1 MGAHLLN
8 ATFTPVVTGWFAVLS
23 YIIVMLLC
31 IIIYLLRS
39 RRKSRMD
46 ALINNAIWNNSQT
59 YFFLID
65 GTSHIRKTNYYF
77 LNGKEEPEEKQCF
90 GEALDCKYSYKAG
103 RCGKE
108 DFCASCPIRM
118 KMRETFAQKGRFS
131 NVEITM
137 SIFSRTQSKG
147 LYNIMLSGSFLKL
160 GKEDF
165 VLLIVHDI
173 SKEKVLE
180 KSIQQTSQ
188 KFASVFN
195 NLPVGCAICD
205 NTGVIQEVND
215 TYLEYLGV
223 YSRDKVLGQLNFFRN
238 PCINDEYKQMAR
250 EGTPVFGE
258 VKYDYEQINECYIK
272 SKHKEPKFFRF
283 IVDSILN
290 QKGDIKS
297 YVLIWLDNTLIHQTL
312 TQNKQFHDMVSFASS
327 VSNIGFGAVNILR
340 DEQIS
345 TPEYLANLGGRE
357 NDNIRALFSNFENV
371 HPEDRVALMDYWGQA
386 KSHKM
391 EPLEKDVRVKVN
403 GDYHWIKQYI
413 MQQVFEPENENIVL
427 LGVNI
432 DIDGQKKG
440 EEELRLAKE
449 KAESSD
455 KLKSAFLANMSHEI
469 RTPLNAI
476 VGFSDLLA
484 SGENPEE
491 VENYKEIIH
500 HNNELLLQ
508 LIGDILDLSKIEADT
523 LEFNWSDVDINTL
536 LRDLEQTTRLKVS
549 SNPNVAINFIP
560 GLPECVIRTERNRI
574 SQVVNN
580 FLNNALKF
588 TEKGDITF
596 GYEQRGKDLY
606 FYVKDTGMGIPEKE
620 RQKVFDRF
628 VKLDTFKQG
637 TGLGLAICQ
646 SIVNKLGGEIGVDSE
661 QGKGSTFWFTLP
673 VKLEQA
679 EVVESVSE
687 PEEEQKPIEVVEGK
701 NTAQAPIP
709 VTTKKKKLLIA
720 EDTVDNYKLFE
731 IILEKKYDLIHAWN
745 GEEAISLFLEG
756 APDGILMDIRMPK
769 CDGYQATAAI
779 REMSKD
785 VPIIA
790 VTAFAYSDDR
800 KRILSSG
807 FNGYLTKPL
816 QPKELFSTLESFNL

>member
-65 GTSHIRKTNYYF
+65 STSHIRKTNYYF

-90 GEALDCKYSYKAG
+90 GEALDCKYSYKAC

-391 EPLEKDVRVKVN
+391 EPLELDVRVKVY
-403 GDYHWIKQYI
+403 GD
-413 MQQVFEPENENIVL
+413 
-427 LGVNI
+427 
-432 DIDGQKKG
+432 
-440 EEELRLAKE
+440 
-449 KAESSD
+449 
-455 KLKSAFLANMSHEI
+455 
-469 RTPLNAI
+469 
-476 VGFSDLLA
+476 
-484 SGENPEE
+484 
-491 VENYKEIIH
+491 
-500 HNNELLLQ
+500 
-508 LIGDILDLSKIEADT
+508 
-523 LEFNWSDVDINTL
+523 
-536 LRDLEQTTRLKVS
+536 
-549 SNPNVAINFIP
+549 
-560 GLPECVIRTERNRI
+560 
-574 SQVVNN
+574 
-580 FLNNALKF
+580 
-588 TEKGDITF
+588 
-596 GYEQRGKDLY
+596 
-606 FYVKDTGMGIPEKE
+606 
-620 RQKVFDRF
+620 
-628 VKLDTFKQG
+628 
-637 TGLGLAICQ
+637 
-646 SIVNKLGGEIGVDSE
+646 
-661 QGKGSTFWFTLP
+661 
-673 VKLEQA
+673 
-679 EVVESVSE
+679 
-687 PEEEQKPIEVVEGK
+687 
-701 NTAQAPIP
+701 
-709 VTTKKKKLLIA
+709 
-720 EDTVDNYKLFE
+720 
-731 IILEKKYDLIHAWN
+731 
-745 GEEAISLFLEG
+745 
-756 APDGILMDIRMPK
+756 
-769 CDGYQATAAI
+769 
-779 REMSKD
+779 
-785 VPIIA
+785 
-790 VTAFAYSDDR
+790 
-800 KRILSSG
+800 
-807 FNGYLTKPL
+807 
-816 QPKELFSTLESFNL
+816 

>member
-1 MGAHLLN
+1 
-8 ATFTPVVTGWFAVLS
+8 
-23 YIIVMLLC
+23 
-31 IIIYLLRS
+31 
-39 RRKSRMD
+39 
-46 ALINNAIWNNSQT
+46 
-59 YFFLID
+59 
-65 GTSHIRKTNYYF
+65 
-77 LNGKEEPEEKQCF
+77 
-90 GEALDCKYSYKAG
+90 
-103 RCGKE
+103 
-108 DFCASCPIRM
+108 
-118 KMRETFAQKGRFS
+118 
-131 NVEITM
+131 
-137 SIFSRTQSKG
+137 
-147 LYNIMLSGSFLKL
+147 MLSGSFLKL

-440 EEELRLAKE
+440 EEKLRLAKE

-476 VGFSDLLA
+476 VGFAGLLA
-484 SGENPEE
+484 ETD
-491 VENYKEIIH
+491 EI
-500 HNNELLLQ
+500 ELL
-508 LIGDILDLSKIEADT
+508 
-523 LEFNWSDVDINTL
+523 
-536 LRDLEQTTRLKVS
+536 
-549 SNPNVAINFIP
+549 
-560 GLPECVIRTERNRI
+560 
-574 SQVVNN
+574 
-580 FLNNALKF
+580 
-588 TEKGDITF
+588 
-596 GYEQRGKDLY
+596 
-606 FYVKDTGMGIPEKE
+606 
-620 RQKVFDRF
+620 
-628 VKLDTFKQG
+628 
-637 TGLGLAICQ
+637 
-646 SIVNKLGGEIGVDSE
+646 
-661 QGKGSTFWFTLP
+661 
-673 VKLEQA
+673 
-679 EVVESVSE
+679 
-687 PEEEQKPIEVVEGK
+687 
-701 NTAQAPIP
+701 
-709 VTTKKKKLLIA
+709 
-720 EDTVDNYKLFE
+720 
-731 IILEKKYDLIHAWN
+731 
-745 GEEAISLFLEG
+745 
-756 APDGILMDIRMPK
+756 
-769 CDGYQATAAI
+769 
-779 REMSKD
+779 
-785 VPIIA
+785 
-790 VTAFAYSDDR
+790 
-800 KRILSSG
+800 
-807 FNGYLTKPL
+807 
-816 QPKELFSTLESFNL
+816 